1 MKQKLKQKQSQKL
14 SLTPQLKKQI
24 ELLSN
29 SNEESRKEL
38 LTLVEKY
45 LDLEKKPIRYF
56 RDLMLISKYSS
67 FLYSEEFIEKK
78 LFEANNKKTLNEEL
92 LEQLNLSD
100 LKEHQ
105 ILIGQY
111 LIDYIDSEGRLSL
124 EVDYEDIKK
133 LIYEVYSKTIS
144 EKEIKYVLGKIQRLE
159 PIGCG
164 YRSIKESLLIQ
175 IEEISLDLKAKNR
188 LEELVEGIS
197 NSSLEY
203 ENLLDTDRK
212 LLKKLNFLPSI
223 NFSTD
228 RENYIR
234 PDLIVRKNKGKFS
247 VILNDRFLNESLYQM
262 IAEQIQTEKDE
273 NKDLIEEKN
282 IISGL
287 KKREES
293 LVEIGK
299 IILRSQ
305 TSYLEGKG
313 PLLPLGI
320 SDLATKSNLSK
331 STISRLMSSK
341 YIEVNNKNLPLNHFL
356 QRKVNKTKSGKD
368 ITSYQ
373 LQTKIAFLIDN
384 EDIDSPLSDQ
394 QIKKEL
400 FERFKISLARRTVTK
415 YRISLNLKSSRNRK
429 G

>member
-262 IAEQIQTEKDE
+262 IAEQIQAEKDE

-368 ITSYQ
+368 ITSHQ

-400 FERFKISLARRTVTK
+400 FERFKIALARRTVTK

>member
-262 IAEQIQTEKDE
+262 IAEQIQAEKDE

-368 ITSYQ
+368 ITSHQ

>member
-133 LIYEVYSKTIS
+133 LIYEVFSKTIS

-175 IEEISLDLKAKNR
+175 IEEIDLNSKAKNR
-188 LEELVEGIS
+188 LKELVEGIS

-247 VILNDRFLNESLYQM
+247 VILNDRFLNEALYQM
-262 IAEQIQTEKDE
+262 ISEKIQAVEDE

-368 ITSYQ
+368 ITSHQ

>member
-111 LIDYIDSEGRLSL
+111 LIDYIDSEGRLSI

-175 IEEISLDLKAKNR
+175 IEEISLDLKSKNR
-188 LEELVEGIS
+188 LKELVEGIS

-228 RENYIR
+228 RDRWQNRRFEHYISYFFDSYYW
-234 PDLIVRKNKGKFS
+234 PLFRK
-247 VILNDRFLNESLYQM
+247 
-262 IAEQIQTEKDE
+262 
-273 NKDLIEEKN
+273 
-282 IISGL
+282 
-287 KKREES
+287 
-293 LVEIGK
+293 
-299 IILRSQ
+299 
-305 TSYLEGKG
+305 
-313 PLLPLGI
+313 
-320 SDLATKSNLSK
+320 
-331 STISRLMSSK
+331 
-341 YIEVNNKNLPLNHFL
+341 
-356 QRKVNKTKSGKD
+356 
-368 ITSYQ
+368 
-373 LQTKIAFLIDN
+373 
-384 EDIDSPLSDQ
+384 
-394 QIKKEL
+394 
-400 FERFKISLARRTVTK
+400 ARRD
-415 YRISLNLKSSRNRK
+415 
-429 G
+429 

>member
-92 LEQLNLSD
+92 LEQLNLSN

-368 ITSYQ
+368 ITSHQ

>member
-212 LLKKLNFLPSI
+212 LLKKLNFLPGV

-247 VILNDRFLNESLYQM
+247 VILNDRFLNETLYQM
-262 IAEQIQTEKDE
+262 IAEQVQAEKDE

-368 ITSYQ
+368 ITSHQ

>member
-368 ITSYQ
+368 ITSHQ

>member
-1 MKQKLKQKQSQKL
+1 
-14 SLTPQLKKQI
+14 
-24 ELLSN
+24 
-29 SNEESRKEL
+29 
-38 LTLVEKY
+38 
-45 LDLEKKPIRYF
+45 
-56 RDLMLISKYSS
+56 MLISKYSS

-78 LFEANNKKTLNEEL
+78 LFEASNEKTLNEEL
-92 LEQLNLSD
+92 VEQLNLSN

-111 LIDYIDSEGRLSL
+111 LIDYIDSEGRLSI

-133 LIYEVYSKTIS
+133 LIYEVFSKTIS

-175 IEEISLDLKAKNR
+175 IEEIDLNSKAKNR
-188 LEELVEGIS
+188 LKELVEGIS

-212 LLKKLNFLPSI
+212 LLKKLNFLPGV

-247 VILNDRFLNESLYQM
+247 VILNDRFLNEALYQM
-262 IAEQIQTEKDE
+262 ISEKIQAVEDE

-341 YIEVNNKNLPLNHFL
+341 YIEVNNKNLPLNNFL
-356 QRKVNKTKSGKD
+356 QRKVNKTKNGKD
-368 ITSYQ
+368 ITSHQ

>member
-92 LEQLNLSD
+92 LEQLNLSN

-262 IAEQIQTEKDE
+262 IAEQIQAEKDE

-368 ITSYQ
+368 ITSHQ

-400 FERFKISLARRTVTK
+400 FERFKIALARRTVTK

>member
-92 LEQLNLSD
+92 LEQLNLSN

-247 VILNDRFLNESLYQM
+247 VILNDRFLNEALYQM
-262 IAEQIQTEKDE
+262 IAEQIQAEKDE

-368 ITSYQ
+368 ITSHQ

>member
-247 VILNDRFLNESLYQM
+247 VILNDRFLNETLYQM

-368 ITSYQ
+368 ITSHQ

>member
-247 VILNDRFLNESLYQM
+247 VILNDRFLNETLYQM
-262 IAEQIQTEKDE
+262 IAEQIQAEKDE

-368 ITSYQ
+368 ITSHQ

>member
-247 VILNDRFLNESLYQM
+247 VILNDRFLNETLYQM
-262 IAEQIQTEKDE
+262 IAEQVQAEKDE

-305 TSYLEGKG
+305 TNYLEGKG

-320 SDLATKSNLSK
+320 SDLATESKLSK

-341 YIEVNNKNLPLNHFL
+341 YIEVNNKNLPLNNFL

-368 ITSYQ
+368 ITSHQ

>member
-56 RDLMLISKYSS
+56 QDLMLINKYSS

-78 LFEANNKKTLNEEL
+78 LFEASNKKTLNEEL

-368 ITSYQ
+368 ITSHQ